1 MTTHEPNNHGL
12 YVPKKS
18 RRDFLRGG
26 IAAGTGLAMS
36 SATHAF
42 AAGGDEIKIGLIGCG
57 GRGSGAAGQA
67 LSSGNYNFK
76 LWAMADAHPD
86 RLDSAHKGLADKHK
100 EQFSVPDSRK
110 FVGLDAYEKVIAS
123 CDLVIL
129 ATPPGFRPY
138 HFEAAI
144 NAGKHVFM
152 EKPVAVDAPGVRK
165 VIEMAKVADEKGLKV
180 VAGLQRRYQ
189 NCYREA
195 LKQVKEYNIIGDIV
209 GGPV

>member
-1 MTTHEPNNHGL
+1 MTTNEPNNHGL

-76 LWAMADAHPD
+76 LWAMGDAHQD
-86 RLDSAHKGLADKHK
+86 RLDSAAKNLA
-100 EQFSVPDSRK
+100 QQAQGSV
-110 FVGLDAYEKVIAS
+110 
-123 CDLVIL
+123 
-129 ATPPGFRPY
+129 
-138 HFEAAI
+138 
-144 NAGKHVFM
+144 
-152 EKPVAVDAPGVRK
+152 
-165 VIEMAKVADEKGLKV
+165 
-180 VAGLQRRYQ
+180 RR
-189 NCYREA
+189 
-195 LKQVKEYNIIGDIV
+195 D
-209 GGPV
+209 